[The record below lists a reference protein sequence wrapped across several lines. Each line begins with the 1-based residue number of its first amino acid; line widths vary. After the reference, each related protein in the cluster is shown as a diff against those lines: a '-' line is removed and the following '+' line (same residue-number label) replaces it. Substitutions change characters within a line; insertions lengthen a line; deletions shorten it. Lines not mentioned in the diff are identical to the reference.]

1 MGVGT
6 SLRIC
11 EKWAMNQT
19 ESEARFDYTGLSLE
33 YCTLRSIYKPWERF
47 HSIIWA
53 SCPLLIYILFTQIL
67 GFCFLNVILLLYS
80 FFKIYLSFLNF
91 NFKQNQEFFFFQN
104 TQFEWQDHDLKWDAV
119 TQNSFLIAPSCG
131 SHWLHTYS
139 SAVSYLYEKTPLPK
153 IPYPLHQS

>member
-1 MGVGT
+1 MGVGK

-19 ESEARFDYTGLSLE
+19 ESEVRFDYTVLSLE
-33 YCTLRSIYKPWERF
+33 YCTLRSIYKLWERF

-67 GFCFLNVILLLYS
+67 GFCFLNVILLYS

-91 NFKQNQEFFFFQN
+91 NFKQKQEFFFPKYSVWVAGPWS
-104 TQFEWQDHDLKWDAV
+104 EVRCCDSKLLPDCPKLWL
-119 TQNSFLIAPSCG
+119 

-139 SAVSYLYEKTPLPK
+139 NAVSYLYEKTPLPK
-153 IPYPLHQS
+153 IPHPPHQS

>member
-19 ESEARFDYTGLSLE
+19 ESEARFDYTVLSLE

-53 SCPLLIYILFTQIL
+53 SCPLLIYILFIQIL

-91 NFKQNQEFFFFQN
+91 NFKQKQEFFFSKILSLSGR
-104 TQFEWQDHDLKWDAV
+104 TMIWSEML
-119 TQNSFLIAPSCG
+119 
-131 SHWLHTYS
+131 WL
-139 SAVSYLYEKTPLPK
+139 KTPSRLPQAVALSLAAHLLK
-153 IPYPLHQS
+153 CSILSIREDSTT